1 MQLIVDKDKSF
12 SIHPQNLQVLA
23 TDMYK
28 VYSNILPWLY
38 EISLK
43 FQLISKT
50 SQTISL
56 YPFTTSVKMLHSQMH
71 DIVS

>member
-28 VYSNILPWLY
+28 VYSNIPPWYY
-38 EISLK
+38 EIRLK
-43 FQLISKT
+43 FQFISKP

-56 YPFTTSVKMLHSQMH
+56 YPFATSAKMLH
-71 DIVS
+71 

>member
-28 VYSNILPWLY
+28 VYSNIP
-38 EISLK
+38 
-43 FQLISKT
+43 
-50 SQTISL
+50 
-56 YPFTTSVKMLHSQMH
+56 P
-71 DIVS
+71 